1 MTYCENAIEMK
12 AVSKNYGDFA
22 VKNVNLTVPK
32 GSVVGLV
39 GRNGAGKSTLIKLL
53 IGGAKPDSGEIT
65 VLGKRAS
72 DKGFDAVKEEIGV
85 VLDYSGY
92 PPALTASDIGKIMK
106 RIYKEWSD
114 SDYRTYLEKLGVPDR
129 KKFSEFSQGM
139 KMKLSVAVAL
149 SHKAKLLI
157 LDEATNGLDPAARDD
172 VVRIFGEF
180 TRDPENSV
188 LITSHIVSDLEKIC
202 DYICVIADGKI
213 VVDGEKDE
221 IEERYRIVNLS
232 EDEYEAFDKRAVVG
246 VRRERYGVSVMV
258 DTYADGKPDEGE
270 RADIED
276 LIIYISGGEEK

>member
-12 AVSKNYGDFA
+12 AVSKSYGDFA

-39 GRNGAGKSTLIKLL
+39 GRNGAGKSTLIRLL
-53 IGGAKPDSGEIT
+53 TGGAKPDSGGIS
-65 VLGKRAS
+65 VLGKRVS
-72 DKGFDAVKEEIGV
+72 DKNFDAVKEEIGV
-85 VLDYSGY
+85 VFDYSGY
-92 PPALTASDIGKIMK
+92 PPTLTAADIGKIMK
-106 RIYKEWSD
+106 RIYKSWSD
-114 SDYRTYLEKLGVPDR
+114 NDYLTYLEKLGVPEN

-139 KMKLSVAVAL
+139 KMKFSVAAAL

>member
-12 AVSKNYGDFA
+12 AVSKSYGDFA

-32 GSVVGLV
+32 GCVVGLV

-92 PPALTASDIGKIMK
+92 PPALTASDVGKIMK

-114 SDYRTYLEKLGVPDR
+114 SDYRTYLEKLGVPEN

-149 SHKAKLLI
+149 SHRAKLLV

-188 LITSHIVSDLEKIC
+188 LITSHIVTEKSWLT
-202 DYICVIADGKI
+202 AKRTRLR
-213 VVDGEKDE
+213 KDTE
-221 IEERYRIVNLS
+221 
-232 EDEYEAFDKRAVVG
+232 
-246 VRRERYGVSVMV
+246 
-258 DTYADGKPDEGE
+258 
-270 RADIED
+270 
-276 LIIYISGGEEK
+276 